1 MNKKQDSTP
10 NFTKSKVEKIKG
22 QNANQSFSGKKKKV
36 LKNTSFE
43 VMDSIV
49 KTPFV
54 KSQEVL
60 TGDSLNG
67 RSQEKKRK
75 KGKEVEFKPDEVECG
90 WDVLNNVVKAE
101 ISRLEALE
109 NDAAKSKKQAGEQKK
124 RKRDKD
130 ELNKSNAGGNINQS
144 FGSNNKMGKKHLS
157 TNQDQPNPNKLSKKA
172 RRNLNK
178 KKSLEKKDK
187 DDLNYIPL
195 VTKTLG
201 QSISEPSPS
210 KSRDKSFS
218 KSSSAKEFTIL
229 EKDSEKERS
238 IFSSMSEDSD
248 ESEEDNEIVTK
259 KVNKLNK
266 PSNVQKNKQTKK
278 SANIIQ
284 NIPKSDSDNDDS
296 VEEAE
301 SSDDENSDE
310 KDDEESEEENIITQI
325 QSDNLQKK
333 FLKQKMGESSDVED
347 ESDEDDESDDE
358 EDEDELA
365 HMNEKN
371 QPKQF
376 AKKNTSSIQS
386 IKKSAMK
393 QNGKAVLQKGKQ
405 DSDEEESDVEAEDFI
420 DDEAEEGEETE
431 EEDES
436 DNEIEDPS
444 ESPSKK
450 FKSSPTSENTK
461 RFDVEEVVNKVF
473 VSNLPKE

>member
-1 MNKKQDSTP
+1 MKQKQDSTP

-22 QNANQSFSGKKKKV
+22 QNANQSFSGKKKKL

-54 KSQEVL
+54 KSQEGL
-60 TGDSLNG
+60 AGDSLNG
-67 RSQEKKRK
+67 ISQEKKRK
-75 KGKEVEFKPDEVECG
+75 KGNGPDEVECG
-90 WDVLNNVVKAE
+90 WDVLSNVVKAE
-101 ISRLEALE
+101 IARLETLE
-109 NDAAKSKKQAGEQKK
+109 NAAKSKKQAGEQKK

-130 ELNKSNAGGNINQS
+130 ELNMSNAGGNINQS

-157 TNQDQPNPNKLSKKA
+157 TNQDQPIPNKLSKRA
-172 RRNLNK
+172 RRSLNK

-201 QSISEPSPS
+201 QSISELSPS

-218 KSSSAKEFTIL
+218 KRSSAKEFTIS
-229 EKDSEKERS
+229 EKDSQKERS

-259 KVNKLNK
+259 KVNKPNK

-278 SANIIQ
+278 SANILQ

-310 KDDEESEEENIITQI
+310 KDDEESEEENINTQI
-325 QSDNLQKK
+325 QSDNLKKK
-333 FLKQKMGESSDVED
+333 FLNQKKDESSDVEEETD
-347 ESDEDDESDDE
+347 DDE
-358 EDEDELA
+358 ELDDEDDEDELA

-386 IKKSAMK
+386 MKKSAMK
-393 QNGKAVLQKGKQ
+393 QNGKAILQKGKQ
-405 DSDEEESDVEAEDFI
+405 DSDEEESDVEAEDFL

-450 FKSSPTSENTK
+450 FKSSPASDSTK

-473 VSNLPKE
+473 ISNLPKE

>member
-1 MNKKQDSTP
+1 MNQKQDSTP

-54 KSQEVL
+54 KSQEGL

-75 KGKEVEFKPDEVECG
+75 KGKGPGGPDEVECG
-90 WDVLNNVVKAE
+90 WDVLSN
-101 ISRLEALE
+101 
-109 NDAAKSKKQAGEQKK
+109 KKQAGEQKK

-130 ELNKSNAGGNINQS
+130 ESNMSNAGNNINQS
-144 FGSNNKMGKKHLS
+144 FGSNNKMGKKPLS
-157 TNQDQPNPNKLSKKA
+157 TNQDQPNPNKLSKRA
-172 RRNLNK
+172 RRSLNK

-218 KSSSAKEFTIL
+218 KSSSAKEFTIS
-229 EKDSEKERS
+229 EKDSQKERS

-278 SANIIQ
+278 SANILQ

-310 KDDEESEEENIITQI
+310 KDDEESEEENINTQI

-333 FLKQKMGESSDVED
+333 FLNQKGGESSDVED
-347 ESDEDDESDDE
+347 ESDDDDELD
-358 EDEDELA
+358 DEDELA

-371 QPKQF
+371 KPKQL
-376 AKKNTSSIQS
+376 AKKNISSIQS
-386 IKKSAMK
+386 MKKSAMK

-450 FKSSPTSENTK
+450 FKSSPTSDNTK

-473 VSNLPKE
+473 ISNLPKE

>member
-1 MNKKQDSTP
+1 MNQKQDSTP

-54 KSQEVL
+54 KSQEGI

-75 KGKEVEFKPDEVECG
+75 KGKGPDEKGPEEVEST
-90 WDVLNNVVKAE
+90 WDVLSNVVKAE
-101 ISRLEALE
+101 ISRLENLE
-109 NDAAKSKKQAGEQKK
+109 NAAKSKKQAGEQKK

-130 ELNKSNAGGNINQS
+130 ELNMSNAGGNINQT

-157 TNQDQPNPNKLSKKA
+157 TNQDQPNPNKLSKRA
-172 RRNLNK
+172 RRSLNK

-201 QSISEPSPS
+201 QSISELSPS

-218 KSSSAKEFTIL
+218 KSSSAKEFTIS
-229 EKDSEKERS
+229 EKDSQKERS

-248 ESEEDNEIVTK
+248 ESEEDNEVVTK

-278 SANIIQ
+278 SANILQ

-310 KDDEESEEENIITQI
+310 KDDEESEEENINTQI
-325 QSDNLQKK
+325 QSGNLQKK
-333 FLKQKMGESSDVED
+333 FLNQKGGDSSDVED
-347 ESDEDDESDDE
+347 ESDDDDESD
-358 EDEDELA
+358 DEDELA

-386 IKKSAMK
+386 MKKSAMK

-405 DSDEEESDVEAEDFI
+405 DSDEEESDVEAEDFL
-420 DDEAEEGEETE
+420 DDEAEEGDETE

-450 FKSSPTSENTK
+450 FKSSPASDNTK
-461 RFDVEEVVNKVF
+461 RFDVEEVVNKIF
-473 VSNLPKE
+473 ISNLPKE